1 MVCGVYILGVLFAV
15 WLVVVGGFVRCV
27 FVGCC
32 GLAFACL
39 LDAWA
44 CGLVVGPVVL
54 RLCVY
59 VACIV
64 LV

>member
-1 MVCGVYILGVLFAV
+1 MC
-15 WLVVVGGFVRCV
+15 CV

-32 GLAFACL
+32 GLAFVCL
-39 LDAWA
+39 LDACA
-44 CGLVVGPVVL
+44 CGLVVGSVVL

-64 LV
+64 LLWLVKRCDMIWF